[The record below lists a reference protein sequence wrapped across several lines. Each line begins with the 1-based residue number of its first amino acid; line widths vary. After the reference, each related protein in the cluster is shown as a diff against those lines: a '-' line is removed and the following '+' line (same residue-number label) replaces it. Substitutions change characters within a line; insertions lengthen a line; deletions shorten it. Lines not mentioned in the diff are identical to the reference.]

1 MKLLGP
7 IRDFVLSAKTNKRW
21 MEKDLP
27 LITTT
32 GDNTNFRV
40 IFLLIQ
46 KTIDP
51 LN

>member
-7 IRDFVLSAKTNKRW
+7 IRDFVLSSKTNKRW

-40 IFLLIQ
+40 IFYSFRKLSTL
-46 KTIDP
+46 
-51 LN
+51 